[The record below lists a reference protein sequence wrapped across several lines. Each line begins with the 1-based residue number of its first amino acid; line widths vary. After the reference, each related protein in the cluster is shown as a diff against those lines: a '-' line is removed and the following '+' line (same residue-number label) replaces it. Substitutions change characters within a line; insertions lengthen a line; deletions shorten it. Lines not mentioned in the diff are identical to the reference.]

1 VRKTSVYLPPAVK
14 DRLAEAARRTGRSE
28 ANLIRAAIERLLDD
42 GAGLGRVAYTRPDD
56 PTARRRGAALVG
68 VGVGPGDPSL
78 VTVRAV
84 AALRRADR
92 VFAPVTSEQSVG
104 RAEAIAREA
113 AADVRI
119 ERLVFV
125 MDPDASARTD
135 AIEAAAARICA
146 CLDAGEE
153 VAFITIG
160 DPNVY
165 STFSAVTKA
174 VRARRPDTPIT
185 TVPGIMA
192 FQELAARSGT
202 VLVDE
207 RQTLTL
213 VTGLDGT
220 DAIEAALADPDRAV
234 VVYKGGRC
242 VADITERVRATGRA
256 GHAVV
261 GELLG
266 LPGER
271 IGALVPD
278 TGAPMSYLS
287 TVIVPPTTDGTG
299 NR

>member
-1 VRKTSVYLPPAVK
+1 VLKTSVYLPPAVK
-14 DRLAEAARRTGRSE
+14 DRLADVARRTGRSE

-42 GAGLGRVAYTRPDD
+42 GAGLGRAVYTRPED
-56 PTARRRGAALVG
+56 PTARRQGAALVG

-78 VTVRAV
+78 VTLRAV
-84 AALRRADR
+84 AALRGADR
-92 VFAPVTSEQSVG
+92 VFAPVTSDQSVG

-113 AADVRI
+113 VPDVRI

-125 MDPDASARTD
+125 MAPDASARTD
-135 AIEAAAARICA
+135 AIDAAAARVCT
-146 CLDAGEE
+146 CLDAGEQ

-165 STFSAVTKA
+165 STFSAVSSA
-174 VRARRPDTPIT
+174 VQARRPGTPIT

-192 FQELAARSGT
+192 FQDLAARSGT

-220 DAIEAALADPDRAV
+220 VGIDAALSDPCQAV
-234 VVYKGGRC
+234 VVYKGGRRL
-242 VADITERVRATGRA
+242 AEITDRVRETGRR
-256 GHAVV
+256 AVV

-271 IGALVPD
+271 IGPLGPN

-287 TVIVPPTTDGTG
+287 TVIVPPAPGEDGQ
-299 NR
+299 R

>member
-14 DRLAEAARRTGRSE
+14 DRLAEVARRTGRSE

-42 GAGLGRVAYTRPDD
+42 GAGVGRAAYTRPDD
-56 PTARRRGAALVG
+56 PTARRRGAALIG

-78 VTVRAV
+78 VTLRAV
-84 AALRRADR
+84 AALRGADR

-113 AADVRI
+113 ASDVRI

-125 MDPDASARTD
+125 MAPDASARTD
-135 AIEAAAARICA
+135 AIDAAATRICA

-165 STFSAVTKA
+165 STFSAVSSA
-174 VRARRPDTPIT
+174 VRARRPGTPIT

-192 FQELAARSGT
+192 FQDLAARSGT

-213 VTGLDGT
+213 VTGLDGS
-220 DAIEAALADPDRAV
+220 DGIEAALTDPGRTV
-234 VVYKGGRC
+234 VVYKGGRRLPE
-242 VADITERVRATGRA
+242 ITERVRATGRA
-256 GHAVV
+256 RNAVV

-271 IGALVPD
+271 IGPLGSD
-278 TGAPMSYLS
+278 NNAPMSYLS
-287 TVIVPPTTDGTG
+287 TVIVPPAPDEDGEP
-299 NR
+299 